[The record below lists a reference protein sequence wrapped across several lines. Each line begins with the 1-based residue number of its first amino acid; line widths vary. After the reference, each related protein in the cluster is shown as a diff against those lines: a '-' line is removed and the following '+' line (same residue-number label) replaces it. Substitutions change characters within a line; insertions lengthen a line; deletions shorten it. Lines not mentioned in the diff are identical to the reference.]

1 MMDLNDKVFNE
12 LTSPLYSIAQIIVA
26 ETLAGNAFQVSSGV
40 LTSSGSSQQMVMALT
55 NPSGSGVRAVL
66 DFIEISTN
74 ATALVTTTAV
84 IDGTVAGL
92 NAVTA
97 YNLNTAFSGKSPLCT
112 VAANGG
118 SGVSLT
124 GGRLIF
130 TQFLD
135 VQDQHYP
142 FPVVVTPGHSL
153 AMNYV
158 LTSSGNQG
166 TFLFRWYEIP
176 LTGGFTT

>member
-1 MMDLNDKVFNE
+1 MTDLNNKVFNE
-12 LTSPLYSIAQIIVA
+12 LTAPLYSIAQIIVA

-40 LTSSGSSQQMVMALT
+40 LSSSGSSQQMVMRLA

-74 ATALVTTTAV
+74 ATALAQMTAV

-92 NAVTA
+92 GAVTA

-112 VAANGG
+112 VAAAGG

-124 GGRLIF
+124 GGSLIF

-153 AMNYV
+153 AMNYI